1 MRRTFLT
8 GALVAAAVTALGTT
22 APAQNFRR
30 AGTELFAV
38 RPVAVPAGK
47 TYAVLV
53 TEFLHHGRIN
63 PEGTNVV
70 AAARN
75 GQLAPVRVLQLG
87 PGDFCRVAIQTLPGQ
102 TQYELF
108 YGGEPP
114 ADELPAWTA
123 RAGLLLETR
132 RYKNC
137 EPSSL
142 ESVRKAFESAEP
154 YGADYVDA
162 VRHSHNPMTLRVEP
176 FISYYRGYL
185 NIAAAGTYG
194 FLTSSQDASFL
205 LIDGK
210 EVVSAP
216 GVHRPMR
223 RAKPGSRKDV
233 RLAAGPHLFEYYHV
247 ATGAD
252 AVMVAAWEVN
262 PPEEK
267 PKPAPIPPEAFRAD
281 AVGHVPAG
289 PPTVN
294 QTPRYIPDF
303 VMKPTGD
310 VPLPDNPQALVGVAF
325 RDNSVRALTMNARAH
340 WDFGDG
346 QTADQLNVDHVYLRP
361 GLYAVKLTIR
371 QGTRTVET
379 VNRVYVDRPFLTKKD
394 EEKFHTLDQYLPVL
408 DTYDPKKLDI
418 DSLTQLVLAYQ
429 AKADAVQAQL
439 DEARLAAESGEEEG
453 EAPEGGEAP
462 SPRPA
467 TRPPTRS
474 RPGTAPG
481 GLDPKPYLAK
491 AVAAGKVAFLEA
503 DYPADDPDKLLKLA
517 RLIAPVARNMLG
529 DSPLAYR
536 IWYTAGG
543 KIKIGE
549 LRAECAVEAA
559 DIAVNDLLDIEAA
572 KRLLDAA
579 DRELGSSTL
588 GTTAGKLQWVLGDYY
603 ASTGKADEARKAY
616 AQAAQTLAAAKH
628 FAERIAWQG
637 AHARSTEAFLKEGDL
652 GRAAGQLRQWQQDA
666 PSERLE
672 GYLTLLYARYWAGRE
687 LYAQATAQVEQLECV
702 NPESAY
708 IDQALML
715 AARCEAKRGRRD
727 RALAILHALVKQYPG
742 SPLVPEVK
750 QVIAR
755 LKAGGEESEE
765 KETENDS

>member
-1 MRRTFLT
+1 MRRNCLT
-8 GALVAAAVTALGTT
+8 AALVAAALAGLVATA
-22 APAQNFRR
+22 AAQNFHR

-47 TYAVLV
+47 KYAVLV
-53 TEFLHHGRIN
+53 TEFLHHGQIN

-75 GQLAPVRVLQLG
+75 GRLAPVEVLQLG
-87 PGDFCRVAIQTLPGQ
+87 PGDFCRVRIQTLPGQ

-114 ADELPAWTA
+114 TDELPAWTA
-123 RAGLLLETR
+123 RVGLLLKTR
-132 RYKNC
+132 HYKSCDLSN
-137 EPSSL
+137 L
-142 ESVRKAFESAEP
+142 ESVRKAFDSAKP

-162 VRHSHNPMTLRVEP
+162 VQHSHNPMTRKVEP
-176 FISYYRGYL
+176 FMSYYRGYL
-185 NIAAAGTYG
+185 NVAAAGTYG

-205 LIDGK
+205 LIDEK

-223 RAKPGSRKDV
+223 QAKPGSRKDI
-233 RLAAGPHLFEYYHV
+233 RLDAGPHLFEYYHV

-267 PKPAPIPPEAFRAD
+267 PKPAPIPPENFRAD

-310 VPLPDNPQALVGVAF
+310 VPLPDNPQPLVGVAF
-325 RDNSVRALTMNARAH
+325 RDNSVAALTTNARAH

-361 GLYAVKLTIR
+361 GLYTVKLAVK
-371 QGTRTVET
+371 QGTRVVET
-379 VNRVYVDRPFLTKKD
+379 VNRVYVDRPFLTRKD
-394 EEKFHTLDQYLPVL
+394 EERLHTLDQYLPVL
-408 DTYDPKKLDI
+408 DTYEPENLDL

-439 DEARLAAESGEEEG
+439 DEARLAAESGAEEG
-453 EAPEGGEAP
+453 EAAG
-462 SPRPA
+462 PRPA
-467 TRPPTRS
+467 ARPPTRP
-474 RPGTAPG
+474 RPEAAPAG
-481 GLDPKPYLAK
+481 PDPKPYLAK

-503 DYPADDPDKLLKLA
+503 DYPADDPDKLLRLA
-517 RLIAPVARNMLG
+517 RLIAPVARDMLG

-559 DIAVNDLLDIEAA
+559 DIAVNDLLDLEAA

-579 DRELGSSTL
+579 RRELGGSTL

-603 ASTGKADEARKAY
+603 ASTGKPDEARKAY
-616 AQAAQTLAAAKH
+616 RQATQTQAAAQH

-652 GRAAGQLRQWQQDA
+652 GRAAEQLRGWQQDA

-687 LYAQATAQVEQLECV
+687 LYPQAVAQVEQLECV

-742 SPLVPEVK
+742 SPLVPDVK

-755 LKAGGEESEE
+755 LEAGGEGERE
-765 KETENDS
+765 

>member
-1 MRRTFLT
+1 MRQSWLT
-8 GALVAAAVTALGTT
+8 AAVAGATIVGLVATAA
-22 APAQNFRR
+22 AQNFHR
-30 AGTELFAV
+30 AGTELFAL

-47 TYAVLV
+47 AYSVLV
-53 TEFLHHGRIN
+53 TEFLHHGQIN
-63 PEGTNVV
+63 PAGTNVV

-87 PGDFCRVAIQTLPGQ
+87 PGDFCRVAIQVLPGQ
-102 TQYELF
+102 THYELF

-114 ADELPAWTA
+114 TEELPAWTA

-137 EPSSL
+137 DLSSL
-142 ESVRKAFESAEP
+142 ESVREAFASAEP

-162 VRHSHNPMTLRVEP
+162 VQHSHNPMTLRVEP
-176 FISYYRGYL
+176 FMSYYRGYL
-185 NIAAAGTYG
+185 NVAGGGTYG
-194 FLTSSQDASFL
+194 FLTSSRDASFL

-216 GVHRPMR
+216 GVHGPMR
-223 RAKPGSRKDV
+223 RAKPGSRENV
-233 RLAAGPHLFEYYHV
+233 RLDAGAHLFEYYHV

-267 PKPAPIPPEAFRAD
+267 PKPAPIPPEPFRAG

-294 QTPRYIPDF
+294 RTPKYIPDF

-310 VPLPDNPQALVGVAF
+310 VPLPDNPQPLVGVAL
-325 RDNSVRALTMNARAH
+325 RDSSVKALTMNSRAH
-340 WDFGDG
+340 WEFGDG

-361 GLYAVKLTIR
+361 GLYTVKLAVK
-371 QGTRTVET
+371 QGARVVET
-379 VNRVYVDRPFLTKKD
+379 VNRVYVDRPFLTRKD
-394 EEKFHTLDQYLPVL
+394 EERFHTLDQYLPVL
-408 DTYDPKKLDI
+408 DTYDPRKLDL
-418 DSLTQLVLAYQ
+418 DSLTQLVLAYL
-429 AKADAVQAQL
+429 AKADAVRAEL
-439 DEARLAAESGEEEG
+439 DEARLAAESGEEES
-453 EAPEGGEAP
+453 EAPG
-462 SPRPA
+462 SRPA
-467 TRPPTRS
+467 TRP
-474 RPGTAPG
+474 RPDATPAGP
-481 GLDPKPYLAK
+481 DPKPYLAK
-491 AVAAGKVAFLEA
+491 ALAAGKVAFLEA
-503 DYPADDPDKLLKLA
+503 GYPADDPDKLLKLA
-517 RLIAPVARNMLG
+517 RLIAPTARNMLG
-529 DSPLAYR
+529 ESPLAYR
-536 IWYTAGG
+536 IWYAAGG

-559 DIAVNDLLDIEAA
+559 DIAVNDLLDLEAA

-579 DRELGSSTL
+579 RRELGGSTL
-588 GTTAGKLQWVLGDYY
+588 GTSAGKLQWVLGDYS

-616 AQAAQTLAAAKH
+616 AQATETLAAAKH

-637 AHARSTEAFLKEGDL
+637 AHARSTEAFLKEGQL
-652 GRAAGQLRQWQQDA
+652 GRAAEQLRGWQQDA

-687 LYAQATAQVEQLECV
+687 LYAQAVAQVEQLECV

-715 AARCEAKRGRRD
+715 AARCESQRGRRD

-742 SPLVPEVK
+742 SPLVPDVK

-755 LKAGGEESEE
+755 LEAGREGSE
-765 KETENDS
+765 KMETENDS